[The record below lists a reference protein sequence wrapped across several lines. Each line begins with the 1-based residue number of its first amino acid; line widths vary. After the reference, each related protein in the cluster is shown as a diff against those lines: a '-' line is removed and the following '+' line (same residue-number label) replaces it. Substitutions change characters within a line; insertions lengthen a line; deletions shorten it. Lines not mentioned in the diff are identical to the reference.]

1 MLPFWPYSGRQGR
14 LPFHWTTE
22 ATLHLPEL
30 SCTILSYAAPYKAML
45 YPIELRCALLSYAAP
60 L

>member
-14 LPFHWTTE
+14 IPFHWTTE

-30 SCTILSYAAPYKAML
+30 SCTLLSYAAPY
-45 YPIELRCALLSYAAP
+45 
-60 L
+60 